1 MPTERYEALVLEW
14 MDRDR
19 SRYEPEAQVASLLF
33 NINRAK
39 NAKPLKSTDFM
50 PPDPRAPAVKRTS
63 SGVLAT
69 LAFVKAMVTKMKTH
83 NG

>member
-39 NAKPLKSTDFM
+39 NAKPLKPADFM

-69 LAFVKAMVTKMKTH
+69 LAFVKAMVTKMKAP